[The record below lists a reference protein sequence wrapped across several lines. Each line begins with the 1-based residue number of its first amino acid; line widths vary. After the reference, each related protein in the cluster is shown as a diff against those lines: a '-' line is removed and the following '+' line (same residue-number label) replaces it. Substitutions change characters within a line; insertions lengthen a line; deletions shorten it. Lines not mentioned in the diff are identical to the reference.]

1 MWTIIFLNANF
12 WGSLSVDKPLYIYK
26 YESTEYEDIFII
38 QVI

>member
-1 MWTIIFLNANF
+1 MFLNAIF
-12 WGSLSVDKPLYIYK
+12 WGSLSVDKPIYI